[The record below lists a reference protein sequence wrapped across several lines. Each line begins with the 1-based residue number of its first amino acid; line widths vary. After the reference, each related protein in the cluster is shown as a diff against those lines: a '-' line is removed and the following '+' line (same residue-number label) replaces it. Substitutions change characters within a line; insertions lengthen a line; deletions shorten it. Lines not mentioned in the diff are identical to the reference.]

1 MFFAVALLVLK
12 KDVAIELKSYEI
24 LSTTLFF
31 AVSCVAIF
39 SFAFVKEGEAPVDAA
54 AGILWIAI
62 AFSGTLALGRTFE
75 RERYGETLKALLL
88 APAPRP
94 AIYLG
99 KLLGIVTLMFATEMH
114 RRADGGVP
122 VLTRRSSS
130 ARCCSWRCWC
140 SARSGYAAVGTLFAA
155 MLVRARTRDVMLPI
169 LLYPITIPVI
179 IAGVRGT
186 SALLPSP
193 VDEPVATLWIGAA
206 GVLRRRVRHVVAV
219 DVRAADDGVVAAG
232 WQGGGTG
239 KNEGRMKKLFVPI
252 AASRR

>member
-1 MFFAVALLVLK
+1 MRFFQVALLVLK
-12 KDVAIELKSYEI
+12 KDFAIELKSYEI

-39 SFAFVKEGEAPVDAA
+39 SFAFVREGQAPVDAA

-99 KLLGIVTLMFATEMH
+99 KLLGILTLLFATEVIV
-114 RRADGGVP
+114 VP
-122 VLTRRSSS
+122 MVAFLFS
-130 ARCCSWRCWC
+130 APFFERPLLLV
-140 SARSGYAAVGTLFAA
+140 ALLALGTLGYASVGTLFAA

-186 SALLPSP
+186 SALLASP
-193 VDEPVATLWIGAA
+193 VDEPVAMLWIG
-206 GVLRRRVRHVVAV
+206 LLSFFDVV
-219 DVRAADDGVVAAG
+219 
-232 WQGGGTG
+232 
-239 KNEGRMKKLFVPI
+239 FVTLSLWTFEPLMTE
-252 AASRR
+252 